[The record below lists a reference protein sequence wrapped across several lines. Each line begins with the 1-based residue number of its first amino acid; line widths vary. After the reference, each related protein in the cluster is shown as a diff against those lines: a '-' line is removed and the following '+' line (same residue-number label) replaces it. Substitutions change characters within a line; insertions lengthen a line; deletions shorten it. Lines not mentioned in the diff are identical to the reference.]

1 MTADKHLFT
10 VNMLNYNS
18 FCFPKNVFI
27 MLVWV
32 FSPFPEKGIN
42 VSIYYFLC
50 KIINKETF
58 LKSWR
63 HVLQVVR
70 MYWRYC
76 NWNVSTSVINVSII
90 MIISFDNNYQ
100 SNTLHYWVEVNAHL
114 YTLVNAN
121 CHNEQNN
128 YFTAGKGKG
137 I

>member
-1 MTADKHLFT
+1 MY
-10 VNMLNYNS
+10 V
-18 FCFPKNVFI
+18 
-27 MLVWV
+27 
-32 FSPFPEKGIN
+32 E
-42 VSIYYFLC
+42 
-50 KIINKETF
+50 
-58 LKSWR
+58 
-63 HVLQVVR
+63 HVLQDVR

-76 NWNVSTSVINVSII
+76 NWNVSTSVIYVSII